1 MNDCVF
7 ATWEF
12 STEFCTS
19 ETSRSVQKQ
28 CCCKCSLSCS
38 VCSDVV
44 TKENGSRHTGLRY

>member
-19 ETSRSVQKQ
+19 ETSRSVQTQ
-28 CCCKCSLSCS
+28 CHAVS
-38 VCSDVV
+38 VANCHAVSV
-44 TKENGSRHTGLRY
+44 LM